1 MDNIVVGL
9 TWKTYPDTYQLICPQ
24 KSLNF
29 KTNKTNVKWP
39 KTKVSYETI
48 MNDNQGRPEGLAVGG
63 GASQKFTVRENF
75 TTLAIRRVTLL
86 PPPSSVSW
94 YYHTPPPPLPCGY

>member
-9 TWKTYPDTYQLICPQ
+9 TWKTYPDTYQLIGPQ

-48 MNDNQGRPEGLAVGG
+48 MNDNILSFIFV
-63 GASQKFTVRENF
+63 
-75 TTLAIRRVTLL
+75 
-86 PPPSSVSW
+86 
-94 YYHTPPPPLPCGY
+94 